1 MSSGI
6 PSTGGS
12 SNGLINRV
20 FAALAALFY
29 WRAAD
34 AGNSRAL
41 ANLGIGA
48 VWNGVV
54 QRTRGYARVDVTIV
68 AVQQGTWYVFHGDV
82 AADVTASAP
91 GALVGATVQDVWNVP
106 AGTNIPTTCALRA
119 DYYRLCY
126 VQGAVAGNVT
136 LTSTLDPRHW
146 PKDVPLQPERTDV
159 IADAANLAIAL
170 PPGTRSLDH
179 ALIRSDAGQA
189 NNAVRV
195 LQRTA
200 VPATTSRYDLG
211 NIYTPA
217 IKAIRDVAAV
227 DIYLTNN
234 CGGGVSVSVITR
246 FYP

>member
-136 LTSTLDPRHW
+136 LAATLDPRAVDHEI
-146 PKDVPLQPERTDV
+146 PIYITALTPILAAGNLTVNRPPGSRTFATCGFMTGTVNPISYSMRCLQR
-159 IADAANLAIAL
+159 DAAVAPLAQSYLPEGHGGAEARYPLYPEAVTLYLLEVGAL
-170 PPGTRSLDH
+170 ATT
-179 ALIRSDAGQA
+179 
-189 NNAVRV
+189 VRV
-195 LQRTA
+195 A
-200 VPATTSRYDLG
+200 FFP
-211 NIYTPA
+211 
-217 IKAIRDVAAV
+217 
-227 DIYLTNN
+227 
-234 CGGGVSVSVITR
+234 
-246 FYP
+246 